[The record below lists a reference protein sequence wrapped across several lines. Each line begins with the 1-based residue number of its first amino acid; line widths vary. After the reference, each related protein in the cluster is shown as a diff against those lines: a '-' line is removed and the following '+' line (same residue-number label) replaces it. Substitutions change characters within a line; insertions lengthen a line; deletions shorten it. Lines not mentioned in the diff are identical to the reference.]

1 VNVVHL
7 HLLLNHLPVVGSLF
21 AVLLFAGSLYK
32 RAVSPRFALWFAV
45 GLGAIALGVYL
56 TGEPAADS
64 VEKLVGVTERSIES
78 HEEAAELTTIV
89 AGILGALSLIALAR
103 FRRREV
109 PRWIGAAGFVGA
121 VLLSAAMGWTANL
134 GGQIRHREIRGGMT
148 PLSGSQVEHEAE
160 Q

>member
-1 VNVVHL
+1 MNIVHL

-21 AVLLFAGSLYK
+21 AMLLFAGTLY
-32 RAVSPRFALWFAV
+32 RRSVSPRFALWFAA
-45 GLGAIALGVYL
+45 GLGAAALAVYF
-56 TGEPAADS
+56 TGEPAADT
-64 VEKLVGVTERSIES
+64 VEKIAGITERSIER

-89 AGILGALSLIALAR
+89 AGILGGLALISLLL

-109 PRWIGAAGFVGA
+109 PRWIGAAGLVGT

-134 GGQIRHREIRGGMT
+134 GGQIRHSEIGGAAAA
-148 PLSGSQVEHEAE
+148 GGGGEVEHEAE

>member
-1 VNVVHL
+1 MNVVHL

-21 AVLLFAGSLYK
+21 AMLLFAGSLYK
-32 RAVSPRFALWFAV
+32 RAVSLRFALWFAV
-45 GLGAIALGVYL
+45 ALGATALAVYL
-56 TGEPAADS
+56 TGEPAADT
-64 VEKLVGVTERSIES
+64 VEKLVGITERSIER

-89 AGILGALSLIALAR
+89 AGTLGALALIALML

-109 PRWIGAAGFVGA
+109 PRWIGAAGLVGT

-134 GGQIRHREIRGGMT
+134 GGQIRHSEIRSNSDPG
-148 PLSGSQVEHEAE
+148 SGARIEREAE